1 MQTAMTMNTLGLG
14 LGARP
19 VARSRVV
26 GTKSAKAIVGTP
38 VVGKPV
44 QLATRR
50 AAVTVR
56 AGGNPE
62 PIVQAP
68 FKGIKDDLAARGP
81 LYIDDFKQGISP
93 KSLVRDHLLF
103 LQAWPPNGNFFSRAI
118 RAIDAV
124 PQRTKRE
131 TPGTARNA
139 RPGSVPTDGR
149 AYRALALDPAHARV
163 GSPDSTSSRREEIS
177 TSKIRSHWE
186 LFFQKHRP
194 VPAAS
199 LHSFIDPET
208 DRCPPTPDIPP

>member
-19 VARSRVV
+19 AMRSRVV
-26 GTKSAKAIVGTP
+26 AAKSAKAIVGTP

-44 QLATRR
+44 QMAACR

-68 FKGIKDDLAARGP
+68 FVGIKDDLANRGP

>member
-68 FKGIKDDLAARGP
+68 FVGIKEDLAARGP

-93 KSLVRDHLLF
+93 KSLVRDTCFFCRLG
-103 LQAWPPNGNFFSRAI
+103 PPNGNFFSRAI

-124 PQRTKRE
+124 PRRTKRE

>member
-68 FKGIKDDLAARGP
+68 FVGIKEDLAARGP

-124 PQRTKRE
+124 PRRTKRE

>member
-68 FKGIKDDLAARGP
+68 FVGIEEDLAARGP